1 MNNTYTAGFL
11 GFVAF
16 ALMVTGAVLL
26 WKGYAFEGLLTL
38 ILGVFKGWFVA
49 FDLVISDYVR
59 KSLSQQERVLETLLS
74 IEHKL
79 PK

>member
-1 MNNTYTAGFL
+1 MNRYL
-11 GFVAF
+11 GGLLGLVAS

-26 WKGYAFEGLLTL
+26 WKGYAVEGLLTL